1 MNNNEKVPA
10 FRILMVVTS
19 PKLADKAS
27 DLFRKGAVPIQYR
40 LNAEGTAS
48 SEILDMLGLG
58 SVDKRVLIS
67 MMPKRF
73 ADIMLDKLHYELQMD
88 AANSGIAFTIPL
100 VGANNMM
107 LQMMSQNTDTNN
119 SAEREEKGMMTESKN
134 VLIAAIIN
142 RGFSEDVMNAAKK
155 AGASGGTVLHS
166 RQLVND
172 EVNTF
177 WGINVQD
184 EREIVLIISG
194 ADNKVNIMQAINEKC
209 GVGSSAKGIVMALP
223 IDSVIGI
230 RENK

>member
-1 MNNNEKVPA
+1 MNNNERVPA

-88 AANSGIAFTIPL
+88 VANSGIAFTIPL

-107 LQMMSQNTDTNN
+107 LQMMSQDTNKN
-119 SAEREEKGMMTESKN
+119 SAEREEKSAMAEAKN
-134 VLIAAIIN
+134 VLIATIIN
-142 RGFSEDVMNAAKK
+142 RGFSEDVMDAAKK

-184 EREIVLIISG
+184 EREIVLIISD
-194 ADNKVNIMQAINEKC
+194 AENKVNIMQAINEKC
-209 GVGSSAKGIVMALP
+209 GVSSSAKGIVMALP

>member
-1 MNNNEKVPA
+1 MNNNDKVPA
-10 FRILMVVTS
+10 FRILLVITS

-27 DLFRKGAVPIQYR
+27 DLFRKGAIPIQYR

-88 AANSGIAFTIPL
+88 VANSGIAFTIPL

-107 LQMMSQNTDTNN
+107 LQMMSQDTNKN
-119 SAEREEKGMMTESKN
+119 GLEREEKGAMAESKN
-134 VLIAAIIN
+134 VLIATIIN
-142 RGFSEDVMNAAKK
+142 RGFSEDVMDAAKK

-184 EREIVLIISG
+184 EREIVLIISN
-194 ADNKVNIMQAINEKC
+194 AENKINLMQAINEKC
-209 GVGSSAKGIVMALP
+209 GVSSSAKGIVMALP

-230 RENK
+230 HKN

>member
-1 MNNNEKVPA
+1 MNNNERVPA

-58 SVDKRVLIS
+58 SVDKRILIS
-67 MMPKRF
+67 MMPKRL

-107 LQMMSQNTDTNN
+107 LQMMSQDTNKN
-119 SAEREEKGMMTESKN
+119 SAEREEKGTMAESKN
-134 VLIAAIIN
+134 VLIATIIN

-184 EREIVLIISG
+184 EREIVLIISN
-194 ADNKVNIMQAINEKC
+194 AENKVNLMQAINEKC
-209 GVGSSAKGIVMALP
+209 GVSSSARGIVMALP

-230 RENK
+230 HKN

>member
-1 MNNNEKVPA
+1 MNNNERVPA
-10 FRILMVVTS
+10 FRILMVITS

-107 LQMMSQNTDTNN
+107 VQMMSQDTNKN
-119 SAEREEKGMMTESKN
+119 SAEREEKSAMAEAKN
-134 VLIAAIIN
+134 VLIATIIN
-142 RGFSEDVMNAAKK
+142 RGFSEDVMDAAKK

-184 EREIVLIISG
+184 EREIVLIISD
-194 ADNKVNIMQAINEKC
+194 AENKVNIMQAINEKC
-209 GVGSSAKGIVMALP
+209 GVSSSAKGIVMALP

>member
-1 MNNNEKVPA
+1 MNNNDKVPA
-10 FRILMVVTS
+10 FRILLVITS

-27 DLFRKGAVPIQYR
+27 DLFRKGAIPIQYR

-88 AANSGIAFTIPL
+88 VANSGIAFTIPL

-107 LQMMSQNTDTNN
+107 LQMMSQDTNKN
-119 SAEREEKGMMTESKN
+119 GLEREEKGAMAESKN
-134 VLIAAIIN
+134 VLIATIIN
-142 RGFSEDVMNAAKK
+142 RGFSEDVMDAAKK

-184 EREIVLIISG
+184 EREIVLIISN
-194 ADNKVNIMQAINEKC
+194 AENKVNLMQAINEKC
-209 GVGSSAKGIVMALP
+209 GVSSSAKGIVMALP

-230 RENK
+230 HKN

>member
-1 MNNNEKVPA
+1 MNNNERVPA
-10 FRILMVVTS
+10 FRILMVITS

-88 AANSGIAFTIPL
+88 VANSGIAFTIPL

-107 LQMMSQNTDTNN
+107 LQMMSQDTNKN
-119 SAEREEKGMMTESKN
+119 SAEREEKSAMAEAKN
-134 VLIAAIIN
+134 VLIATIIN
-142 RGFSEDVMNAAKK
+142 RGFSEDVMDAAKK

-184 EREIVLIISG
+184 EREIVLIISD
-194 ADNKVNIMQAINEKC
+194 AENKVNIMQAINEKC
-209 GVGSSAKGIVMALP
+209 GVSSSAKGIVMALP

>member
-1 MNNNEKVPA
+1 MNNNERVPA
-10 FRILMVVTS
+10 FRILMVITS

-88 AANSGIAFTIPL
+88 VANSGIAFTIPL

-107 LQMMSQNTDTNN
+107 LQMMSQDTNKN
-119 SAEREEKGMMTESKN
+119 SAEREEKSAMAESKN
-134 VLIAAIIN
+134 VLIATIIN

-184 EREIVLIISG
+184 EREIVLIISD
-194 ADNKVNIMQAINEKC
+194 AENKVNIMQAINEKC
-209 GVGSSAKGIVMALP
+209 GVSSSAKGIVMALP

>member
-1 MNNNEKVPA
+1 MNNNERVPA

-88 AANSGIAFTIPL
+88 VANSGIAFTIPL

-107 LQMMSQNTDTNN
+107 LQMMSQDTNKN
-119 SAEREEKGMMTESKN
+119 SAEREEKSAMAEAKN
-134 VLIAAIIN
+134 VLIATIIN
-142 RGFSEDVMNAAKK
+142 RGFSEDVMDAAKK

-184 EREIVLIISG
+184 EREIVLIISD
-194 ADNKVNIMQAINEKC
+194 AENKVNIMQAINEKC
-209 GVGSSAKGIVMALP
+209 GVSSSAKGIVMALP

-230 RENK
+230 HKN

>member
-1 MNNNEKVPA
+1 MNNNERVPA
-10 FRILMVVTS
+10 FRILMVITS

-107 LQMMSQNTDTNN
+107 LQMMSQDTNKN
-119 SAEREEKGMMTESKN
+119 SAEREEKSAMAEAKN
-134 VLIAAIIN
+134 VLIATIIN
-142 RGFSEDVMNAAKK
+142 RGFSEDVMDAAKK

-184 EREIVLIISG
+184 EREIVLIISD
-194 ADNKVNIMQAINEKC
+194 AENKVNIMQAINEKC
-209 GVGSSAKGIVMALP
+209 GVSSSAKGIVMALP

>member
-67 MMPKRF
+67 MMPKWF

-119 SAEREEKGMMTESKN
+119 SSAEREEKSTMTESKN

-142 RGFSEDVMNAAKK
+142 RGFSEDVMDAAKK

-184 EREIVLIISG
+184 EREIVLIISNT
-194 ADNKVNIMQAINEKC
+194 DNKVNIMQAINEKC
-209 GVGSSAKGIVMALP
+209 GVSSSAKGIVMALP

-230 RENK
+230 HKN

>member
-1 MNNNEKVPA
+1 MNNNERVPA

-58 SVDKRVLIS
+58 SVDKRILIS

-107 LQMMSQNTDTNN
+107 LQMMSQDTNKN
-119 SAEREEKGMMTESKN
+119 SAEREEKGTMAESKN
-134 VLIAAIIN
+134 VLIATIIN

-184 EREIVLIISG
+184 EREIVLIISN
-194 ADNKVNIMQAINEKC
+194 AENKVNLMQAINEKC
-209 GVGSSAKGIVMALP
+209 GVSSSAKGIVMALP

-230 RENK
+230 HKN

>member
-1 MNNNEKVPA
+1 MNNNERVPA
-10 FRILMVVTS
+10 FRILMIVTS

-58 SVDKRVLIS
+58 SVDKRILIS

-107 LQMMSQNTDTNN
+107 LQMMSQDTNKN
-119 SAEREEKGMMTESKN
+119 SAEREEKGTMAESKN
-134 VLIAAIIN
+134 VLIATIIN

-184 EREIVLIISG
+184 EREIVLIISN
-194 ADNKVNIMQAINEKC
+194 AENKVNLMQAINEKC
-209 GVGSSAKGIVMALP
+209 GVSSSAKGIVMALP

-230 RENK
+230 HKN